1 MINSTDEMSKQYG
14 VDFSNVI
21 LNSMAGRLKDQ
32 NAALDFTEAFK
43 SLTDAEIDTLM
54 GMSADELANALHLTD
69 EDFYELGY
77 EGATAFE
84 QAFDKALYEKERK
97 ALLQLMNDINA
108 IGGNG
113 NNLSEEQYNN
123 LAQSMTDRLNATQMQ
138 DLSSRSL
145 SLSQIDFSSNDYE
158 KINDQLA
165 FMAESIEKARD
176 AGVSLTEQQKEEA
189 KELNYSEGA
198 LKAYAEEIQNSTE
211 ALKDNDEAAA
221 DIALTNVRMNKG
233 IETLQK
239 NWED

>member
-1 MINSTDEMSKQYG
+1 MKYASKTMPKNNTIYKMRTTNK
-14 VDFSNVI
+14 VPFSKPKPN
-21 LNSMAGRLKDQ
+21 LK
-32 NAALDFTEAFK
+32 K
-43 SLTDAEIDTLM
+43 I
-54 GMSADELANALHLTD
+54 
-69 EDFYELGY
+69 
-77 EGATAFE
+77 
-84 QAFDKALYEKERK
+84 K
-97 ALLQLMNDINA
+97 LMNDINV

-145 SLSQIDFSSNDYE
+145 SLSQIDFSSDDYK

-165 FMAESIEKARD
+165 FMAESIEKAKD
-176 AGVSLTEQQKEEA
+176 AGISLTGQQKEEA
-189 KELNYSEGA
+189 KELDYSEGA

-211 ALKDNDEAAA
+211 ALKDNDKAAA

-239 NWED
+239 N

>member
-1 MINSTDEMSKQYG
+1 MINNTDEMSKQYG
-14 VDFSNVI
+14 IDFSNII
-21 LNSMAGRLKDQ
+21 LNSMAGRLNDQ
-32 NAALDFTEAFK
+32 NAALDFTGAFNN
-43 SLTDAEIDTLM
+43 LTDGEIDALM

-77 EGATAFE
+77 EGAAAFNK
-84 QAFDKALYEKERK
+84 AFDKALYEKERK
-97 ALLQLMNDINA
+97 ALLQLMNDINV

-145 SLSQIDFSSNDYE
+145 SLSQIDFSSDDYK

-165 FMAESIEKARD
+165 FMAESIEKAKD
-176 AGVSLTEQQKEEA
+176 AGISLTEQQKEEA
-189 KELNYSEGA
+189 KELDYSEGA

-239 NWED
+239 N